1 VVVDVLGLYAIGM
14 LPGVACERDRCAAD
28 ASSGG
33 RPMPGQQGGRTE
45 TKEVKKEVKEAKA
58 RAAPLPSRGAA
69 GGETEPD
76 YNER

>member
-1 VVVDVLGLYAIGM
+1 
-14 LPGVACERDRCAAD
+14 
-28 ASSGG
+28 
-33 RPMPGQQGGRTE
+33 MPGQQGGRTE